1 MLDNDKY
8 RSRQADTCQ
17 FRRVMLIC
25 RGMKK
30 NIHPKY
36 YPEAKIIC
44 ACGNVITTGSVKPEM
59 KVEVCSA
66 CHPFYTGK
74 KRLVDTAGRLER
86 FKKRMEKSE
95 QIIAKKIKSK
105 TEKKKPGAA
114 QKTEKAPKAKK
125 AAPKKAKTTKTAK
138 AKK

>member
-1 MLDNDKY
+1 
-8 RSRQADTCQ
+8 
-17 FRRVMLIC
+17 
-25 RGMKK
+25 MKK
-30 NIHPKY
+30 DIHPKY

-74 KRLVDTAGRLER
+74 KRLVDTTGRVDR

-95 QIIAKKIKSK
+95 KILAEKMERA
-105 TEKKKPGAA
+105 EKKKPAV
-114 QKTEKAPKAKK
+114 KAVKPAIKKKVAKK
-125 AAPKKAKTTKTAK
+125 KKGTKI
-138 AKK
+138 